1 MKNLALCLAIVSAT
15 LGTSLTSAAQGLPSD
30 QSTLTLED
38 VLKLAKDR
46 NGTVKAAM
54 YDYAGARSSVAQSLA
69 AFFPTITPVFQY
81 NSDRSS
87 FLSPGNTTL
96 FQQTEGASTFINSS
110 WRVLDTGQ
118 RQLKLLSSRRS
129 AAASKENALQT
140 LRSTLYAVYSQ
151 YIESLRAQ
159 QLLKVNQA
167 QVQRATAILDQ
178 TKAQVR
184 VGEVAAKE
192 ILQAQADALN
202 AQVDYLTAKNRSSNA
217 VAGLRSIIGWDSSA
231 PLPTLVEVP
240 EPATPSLPTLA
251 DLLKEGVSQRA
262 DLVAAR
268 RSLEALH
275 FNRQLADRNA
285 GPTASLDASFD
296 QTLTPHSLESRAL
309 TFTVSAPLFDGG
321 LSREQARQA
330 KYQYLAAEA
339 NYVQQERQ
347 ARADIEA
354 AYATTVQ
361 DAERITAAKSAR
373 EAAQENF
380 KAASESQKAG
390 ASNLID
396 VLTAQ
401 VSLVTAESNYIQALY
416 DFILSDANL
425 KLVTGMAMPG
435 EGSVAP

>member
-1 MKNLALCLAIVSAT
+1 MKNLAFCLAIVSAT
-15 LGTSLTSAAQGLPSD
+15 LGPSLTTFAQDLPTN

-46 NGTVKAAM
+46 NGTVKAAIW
-54 YDYAGARSSVAQSLA
+54 DYASARSSVAQSLA
-69 AFFPTITPVFQY
+69 AFYPTITPVYQY

-87 FLSPGNTTL
+87 FLAPGNTTL
-96 FQQTEGASTFINSS
+96 FSQNEGGTFFVNSS

-129 AAASKENALQT
+129 ADASKETTLQT
-140 LRSTLYAVYSQ
+140 LRTTLYDVYSQ
-151 YIESLRAQ
+151 YIESLRSQ

-167 QVQRATAILDQ
+167 QVERANAILDQ
-178 TKAQVR
+178 TKAQVK
-184 VGEVAAKE
+184 VGDIAAKE
-192 ILQAQADALN
+192 VLQAQADALN
-202 AQVDYLTAKNRSSNA
+202 AQVDYLTAKNRNSNA
-217 VAGLRSIIGWDSSA
+217 VAGLRSIIGWDSNA

-240 EPATPSLPTLA
+240 EPGPPSLPPLA
-251 DLLKEGVSQRA
+251 DMIKEGVSQRA
-262 DLVAAR
+262 DLISTR
-268 RSLEALH
+268 RSLEALN

-296 QTLTPHSLESRAL
+296 QTLTPNSLENRVL
-309 TFTVSAPLFDGG
+309 TFTISAPLFDGG

-330 KYQYLAAEA
+330 KYQYLSAQAS
-339 NYVQQERQ
+339 YVQQERQ
-347 ARADIEA
+347 AKADIEA
-354 AYATTVQ
+354 AYATTMQ
-361 DAERITAAKSAR
+361 NSERINAARSAR

-425 KLVTGMAMPG
+425 KLVTGQSMPG
-435 EGSVAP
+435 EA